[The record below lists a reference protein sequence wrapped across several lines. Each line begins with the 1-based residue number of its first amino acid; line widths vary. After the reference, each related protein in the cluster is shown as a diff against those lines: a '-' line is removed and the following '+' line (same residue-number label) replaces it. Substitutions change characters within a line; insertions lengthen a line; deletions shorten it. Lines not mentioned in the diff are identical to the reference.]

1 MIFNEALEQRQQY
14 EEGLLKKWD
23 KALNADGGIKDE
35 HMAKTTAILLENY
48 MGHLQSNPSLIAEER
63 ISTNNFKG
71 VNLALLG
78 LIRRA
83 IPTLVGAELV
93 GVQAMPT
100 PQSPIFYM
108 AYKRGQAKGSSIA
121 GSELFGYPGTIID
134 GVLTGEDANITDGGS
149 DPFYSSN
156 QVRYKVLTLSSGKYV
171 SGSMLF
177 GPAINN
183 TAKVLVRATKTFTVN
198 SVTYKK
204 GQTLAHISFASAYTR
219 GTAEHNPTSIS
230 AAQIG
235 GEFIVSQTAAD
246 QEFYT
251 NWGGPNGQIS
261 GTASFSITPAD
272 GFTDN
277 AANLEMVAMYEYTQE
292 SNSQIPELDMQILQY
307 QISLI
312 RRQLRGKFSLDAAV
326 DAKAYHGIS
335 LENELMEMMKLT
347 LTNEINREIVND
359 LRLMSGKIN
368 MNINY
373 GGEPYNT
380 SGNYDDTHRL
390 VLDAINSISAE
401 IYNQTR
407 VGRGN
412 FVVGNPVTLAFLDR
426 VPGFVGSG
434 VDMTSG
440 GLSYAGKQGGRI
452 SFYFDPQY
460 PRNELLIGY
469 KGASA
474 LDCGYIHAPYLPITA
489 TPTLYNQETGDPSKI
504 FYTRYGKT
512 YRDIDP
518 DKNGAASNA
527 IYRGEY
533 FYGKLLLNDF
543 PTFNTLAQ

>member
-14 EEGLLKKWD
+14 EEGLLQKWD

-48 MGHLQSNPSLIAEER
+48 MTHLQSNPSLIAEER

-108 AYKRGQAKGSSIA
+108 AYKKSNTKGNTTRGD
-121 GSELFGYPGTIID
+121 ELYGYPSRID
-134 GVLTGEDANITDGGS
+134 DNGVLTGADGLTGDI
-149 DPFYSSN
+149 DPFYSSS
-156 QVRYKVLTLSSGKYV
+156 QMRYVNLGTGATGATLSVTNIPY
-171 SGSMLF
+171 
-177 GPAINN
+177 GPAIQGTVNFLAFNDKGEVVGKINISADYKRDN
-183 TAKVLVRATKTFTVN
+183 TEVKASDLSGAGDYFSTTPTETKFSQLITNEGKVVAKLTFTTEV
-198 SVTYKK
+198 
-204 GQTLAHISFASAYTR
+204 GA
-219 GTAEHNPTSIS
+219 
-230 AAQIG
+230 
-235 GEFIVSQTAAD
+235 
-246 QEFYT
+246 
-251 NWGGPNGQIS
+251 
-261 GTASFSITPAD
+261 TPA
-272 GFTDN
+272 
-277 AANLEMVAMYEYTQE
+277 AKYAVAYEYSQE
-292 SNSQIPELDMQILQY
+292 SLGEMPEMEMQILQY
-307 QISLI
+307 TISLI
-312 RRQLRGKFSLDAAV
+312 RRQLRGRFSLDAAV

-335 LENELMEMMKLT
+335 IENELMEMMKLQ
-347 LTNEINREIVND
+347 LTNEINREIVSD
-359 LRLMSGKIN
+359 LRKMSGKITKTIKYADN
-368 MNINY
+368 F
-373 GGEPYNT
+373 GV
-380 SGNYDDTHRL
+380 SGNYDDVAKI
-390 VLDAINSISAE
+390 VLDYIAGLSAE

-412 FVVGNPVTLAFLDR
+412 FIVGNPVTLSFLDR

-460 PRNELLIGY
+460 PKNELLMGY
-469 KGASA
+469 KGSSA

-512 YRDIDP
+512 FKDIGD
-518 DKNGAASNA
+518 DGKQFNA
-527 IYRGEY
+527 IYRGEF
-533 FYGKLLLNDF
+533 FYAKLFLEGF
-543 PTFNTLAQ
+543 PSM

>member
-14 EEGLLKKWD
+14 EEGLLRKWD
-23 KALNADGGIKDE
+23 KALNADGGIRDE

-48 MGHLQSNPSLIAEER
+48 MQHLQSNPSLIAEER
-63 ISTNNFKG
+63 IQTNNFKG

-93 GVQAMPT
+93 GIQAMPT

-108 AYKRGQAKGSSIA
+108 AYKKSHDKGATTRGD
-121 GSELFGYPGTIID
+121 ELFGYPSTISD
-134 GVLTGEDANITDGGS
+134 AGVLSGADANIAQL
-149 DPFYSSN
+149 DPFYTSDN
-156 QVRYKVLTLSSGKYV
+156 VKYKRL
-171 SGSMLF
+171 
-177 GPAINN
+177 
-183 TAKVLVRATKTFTVN
+183 TKTADPSNVYSTTFN
-198 SVTYKK
+198 SYA
-204 GQTLAHISFASAYTR
+204 GQI
-219 GTAEHNPTSIS
+219 
-230 AAQIG
+230 
-235 GEFIVSQTAAD
+235 
-246 QEFYT
+246 
-251 NWGGPNGQIS
+251 IS
-261 GTASFSITPAD
+261 GTVRVICVSKATKSIIGVIRWPQTYAGGNTDLRPTVPSGVKGFDSTAANHGLNVAASSTNAQTGYPSFVYSISITAD
-272 GFTDN
+272 ADAVDE
-277 AANLEMVAMYEYTQE
+277 AATPDAENNEYYAAAEYTQE
-292 SNSQIPELDMQILQY
+292 SNSAIPELEMQILQY
-307 QISLI
+307 VITLT

-335 LENELMEMMKLT
+335 LENELMEMMKLQ

-359 LRLMSGKIN
+359 LRYMSGKIYKS
-368 MNINY
+368 INY
-373 GGEPYNT
+373 SQSQTNNVT
-380 SGNYDDTHRL
+380 GNYDDTHKL
-390 VLDAINSISAE
+390 VLDAINGLSAE

-412 FVVGNPVTLAFLDR
+412 FVVGNPVTLSFLDR

-434 VDMTSG
+434 VDMSSG

-460 PRNELLIGY
+460 PKGELLVGY

-512 YRDIDP
+512 FRDYDADTGKP
-518 DKNGAASNA
+518 FNA

-533 FYGKLLLNDF
+533 FYAKLFLEGF
-543 PTFNTLAQ
+543 PTLTNAVV

>member
-14 EEGLLKKWD
+14 EEGLLRKWD
-23 KALNADGGIKDE
+23 KALSADGGIKDE

-48 MGHLQSNPSLIAEER
+48 MNHLQSNPSLIAEER

-108 AYKRGQAKGSSIA
+108 AYKRSQAKGDSTKY
-121 GSELFGYPGTIID
+121 SELFGYPGNLPDVPVVGNDAQTI
-134 GVLTGEDANITDGGS
+134 GSGSTGDT
-149 DPFYSSN
+149 DPFYSSS
-156 QVRYKVLTLSSGKYV
+156 QVRYVALTNNNGVLTTLGATNW
-171 SGSMLF
+171 
-177 GPAINN
+177 GPAINGSVTFLALN
-183 TAKVLVRATKTFTVN
+183 SSNEIVGRLNVSGAYERNGTTSPSAADYASSNHNDYFSSTLGDTDIIQTFTNNGKVASTIN
-198 SVTYKK
+198 
-204 GQTLAHISFASAYTR
+204 FASKV
-219 GTAEHNPTSIS
+219 GDE
-230 AAQIG
+230 
-235 GEFIVSQTAAD
+235 V
-246 QEFYT
+246 
-251 NWGGPNGQIS
+251 
-261 GTASFSITPAD
+261 ASKYV
-272 GFTDN
+272 
-277 AANLEMVAMYEYTQE
+277 VAYEYSQE
-292 SNSQIPELDMQILQY
+292 SNGDIPEIEMQILQY
-307 QISLI
+307 TVSLI
-312 RRQLRGKFSLDAAV
+312 RRQLRGRFSLDAAV

-335 LENELMEMMKLT
+335 LENELMEMMKLQ
-347 LTNEINREIVND
+347 LTNEINREIVSD
-359 LRLMSGKIN
+359 LRKMAKISKN
-368 MNINY
+368 LNY
-373 GGEPYNT
+373 GDYTNNNVT
-380 SGNYDDTHRL
+380 GNYDDTHRL
-390 VLDAINSISAE
+390 ILDTINGLSAE

-412 FVVGNPVTLAFLDR
+412 FVIGNPVTLSFLDR

-460 PRNELLIGY
+460 TKNELLIGY

-512 YRDIDP
+512 FKDIDE
-518 DKNGAASNA
+518 KGEQFNA
-527 IYRGEY
+527 IYRGGY
-533 FYGKLLLNDF
+533 FYAKLKLDANFPSLN
-543 PTFNTLAQ
+543 PTIAS

>member
-1 MIFNEALEQRQQY
+1 MIFNEALEQRQKY
-14 EEGLLKKWD
+14 EESLLQKWD
-23 KALNADGGIKDE
+23 KALNADGGIANE

-108 AYKRGQAKGSSIA
+108 AYKYSQNKGNVTRGN
-121 GSELFGYPGTIID
+121 ELFGYPSTISD
-134 GVLTGEDANITDGGS
+134 EGVLSGADGTMGS
-149 DPFYSSN
+149 IDPFYSSS
-156 QVRYKVLTLSSGKYV
+156 QVKYIPLTDAGSSIYTLT
-171 SGSMLF
+171 SNW
-177 GPAINN
+177 GPIINN
-183 TAKVLVRATKTFTVN
+183 SAKVFARNKVTKAVDAYVYFGG
-198 SVTYKK
+198 S
-204 GQTLAHISFASAYTR
+204 YTR
-219 GTAEHNPTSIS
+219 EDSLNGTGNVATV
-230 AAQIG
+230 
-235 GEFIVSQTAAD
+235 VSNGSTAAFSATAGD
-246 QEFYT
+246 HKVFATSTAVKFNVEV
-251 NWGGPNGQIS
+251 
-261 GTASFSITPAD
+261 GTGAAD
-272 GFTDN
+272 YDYI
-277 AANLEMVAMYEYTQE
+277 AAYEYNQE
-292 SNSQIPELDMQILQY
+292 SNTAIPELEMQILQY
-307 QISLI
+307 TISLI

-335 LENELMEMMKLT
+335 IENELMEMMKLT
-347 LTNEINREIVND
+347 LTNEINREIIND

-368 MNINY
+368 KTIDY
-373 GGEPYNT
+373 STAGTGLGGNNT
-380 SGNYDDTHRL
+380 SGNYDDTHKL
-390 VLDAINSISAE
+390 VLDALNSLSAE

-460 PRNELLIGY
+460 PKGELLIGY

-512 YRDIDP
+512 FKDVDP
-518 DKNGAASNA
+518 DNSGKQFNA

-533 FYGKLLLNDF
+533 FYAKLFLNSF
-543 PTFNTLAQ
+543 PTLSNVS

>member
-1 MIFNEALEQRQQY
+1 MIFNEALEQRQKY
-14 EEGLLKKWD
+14 EESLLQKWD
-23 KALNADGGIKDE
+23 KALSADGGIKDE

-93 GVQAMPT
+93 GIQAMPT

-108 AYKRGQAKGSSIA
+108 AYKRTNQKGNSAA
-121 GSELFGYPGTIID
+121 GSELFGYPGNLPTTPVIGNDSYNGLGATSDI
-134 GVLTGEDANITDGGS
+134 
-149 DPFYSSN
+149 DPFYSSS
-156 QVRYKVLTLSSGKYV
+156 QIRYIDLGTGATGAKLTASGIKY
-171 SGSMLF
+171 
-177 GPAINN
+177 GPAIQG
-183 TAKVLVRATKTFTVN
+183 TVTFLALDSTGAVLGKVN
-198 SVTYKK
+198 
-204 GQTLAHISFASAYTR
+204 ISSSYTR
-219 GTAEHNPTSIS
+219 AGSAIVATSVDDGNGYFSATANETKFAQTITNNGMV
-230 AAQIG
+230 AASLSFETEVG
-235 GEFIVSQTAAD
+235 ATAAAK
-246 QEFYT
+246 YV
-251 NWGGPNGQIS
+251 
-261 GTASFSITPAD
+261 
-272 GFTDN
+272 
-277 AANLEMVAMYEYTQE
+277 VAYEYSQE
-292 SNSQIPELDMQILQY
+292 SLGEIPEIEMQILQY
-307 QISLI
+307 TISLI
-312 RRQLRGKFSLDAAV
+312 RRQLRGRFSLDAAV

-335 LENELMEMMKLT
+335 LENELMEMMKLQ
-347 LTNEINREIVND
+347 LTNEINREIVSD
-359 LRLMSGKIN
+359 LRKMARISKSLTYSTTDTN
-368 MNINY
+368 
-373 GGEPYNT
+373 NT

-390 VLDAINSISAE
+390 VLDTINGLSAE

-412 FVVGNPVTLAFLDR
+412 FVIGNPVTLAFLDR

-460 PRNELLIGY
+460 PKNEMLIGY
-469 KGASA
+469 KGSSA

-512 YRDIDP
+512 FRDIDE
-518 DKNGAASNA
+518 NGKQFNA

-533 FYGKLLLNDF
+533 FYAKLTLDSF
-543 PTFNTLAQ
+543 PTLNPTINHSVA

>member
-1 MIFNEALEQRQQY
+1 MIFNEALEKRQQY
-14 EEGLLKKWD
+14 EEGLLQKWD
-23 KALNADGGIKDE
+23 KALSADGGIANE

-48 MGHLQSNPSLIAEER
+48 MQHLQSNPSLIAEER

-108 AYKRGQAKGSSIA
+108 AYKRSQAKGSSAA
-121 GSELFGYPGTIID
+121 GSELFGYPGTITD
-134 GVLTGEDANITDGGS
+134 GVLTGGDANITDT
-149 DPFYSSN
+149 DPYFSSS
-156 QVRYKVLTLSSGKYV
+156 QVRYSLLTLNSGTYKNV
-171 SGSMLF
+171 VGSTVTAIPF

-183 TAKVLVRATKTFTVN
+183 TAKVIARYKADDPSGSYRKHQIVG
-198 SVTYKK
+198 SVLF
-204 GQTLAHISFASAYTR
+204 GSSYTR
-219 GTAEHNPTSIS
+219 GS
-230 AAQIG
+230 AANSTSVTNVVTG
-235 GEFIVSQTAAD
+235 VFSTDTTDHTFTTTAV
-246 QEFYT
+246 T
-251 NWGGPNGQIS
+251 NGSIT
-261 GTASFSITPAD
+261 GTAQFSITAD
-272 GFTDN
+272 TGFDTDTM
-277 AANLEMVAMYEYTQE
+277 EIVAMYEYQQE
-292 SNSQIPELDMQILQY
+292 SNSVIPELDMQILQY

-368 MNINY
+368 STIDYSEYSSGN
-373 GGEPYNT
+373 NT

-390 VLDAINSISAE
+390 VLDAINALSAE

-460 PRNELLIGY
+460 PKNELLIGY

-512 YRDIDP
+512 YRDVDP
-518 DKNGAASNA
+518 EKNGASTNA

-533 FYGKLLLNDF
+533 FYGKLLLNNF
-543 PTFNTLAQ
+543 PQFNTLT

>member
-1 MIFNEALEQRQQY
+1 MIFNEALEKRQQY
-14 EEGLLKKWD
+14 EEGLLQKWD
-23 KALNADGGIKDE
+23 KALSADGGIANE

-48 MGHLQSNPSLIAEER
+48 MQHLQSNPSLIAEER

-93 GVQAMPT
+93 GIQAMPT

-108 AYKRGQAKGSSIA
+108 AYKKSHTKGNSTRGE
-121 GSELFGYPGTIID
+121 ELFGYPSTISD
-134 GVLTGEDANITDGGS
+134 TGVLSGGDGNIKQIDPYYSSDNIKYKRLVKNS
-149 DPFYSSN
+149 DPSN
-156 QVRYKVLTLSSGKYV
+156 TYTGTFNSYAGQIV
-171 SGSMLF
+171 SGSVRVVCISKATQSII
-177 GPAINN
+177 GSIRWPQTYAPTGNN
-183 TAKVLVRATKTFTVN
+183 PISPSSIGSALGFSSTLGDHDLLIEAQSNNLETEGTSFVYN
-198 SVTYKK
+198 VT
-204 GQTLAHISFASAYTR
+204 
-219 GTAEHNPTSIS
+219 
-230 AAQIG
+230 
-235 GEFIVSQTAAD
+235 IVSDEDAVNETA
-246 QEFYT
+246 
-251 NWGGPNGQIS
+251 
-261 GTASFSITPAD
+261 TPDAE
-272 GFTDN
+272 N
-277 AANLEMVAMYEYTQE
+277 YEYYVAAEYTQE
-292 SNSQIPELDMQILQY
+292 SNLAIPELEMQILQY
-307 QISLI
+307 TISLV

-335 LENELMEMMKLT
+335 LENELMEMMKLQ

-359 LRLMSGKIN
+359 LRYMSGKIYKS
-368 MNINY
+368 INY
-373 GGEPYNT
+373 ANYTNNNVT
-380 SGNYDDTHRL
+380 GNYDDTHKL
-390 VLDAINSISAE
+390 VLDAINGLSAE

-412 FVVGNPVTLAFLDR
+412 FVIGNPVTLAFLDR

-434 VDMTSG
+434 VDMSSG
-440 GLSYAGKQGGRI
+440 GLSYAGKQGGRM

-460 PRNELLIGY
+460 PKNELLIGY

-512 YRDIDP
+512 FKDYDADTGKP
-518 DKNGAASNA
+518 FNA

-533 FYGKLLLNDF
+533 FYAKLFLEQF
-543 PTFNTLAQ
+543 PTLTNLG

>member
-23 KALNADGGIKDE
+23 KALNADGGIQNE

-48 MGHLQSNPSLIAEER
+48 MQHLQSNPSLIAEER
-63 ISTNNFKG
+63 IQTNNFKG

-93 GVQAMPT
+93 GIQAMPT

-108 AYKRGQAKGSSIA
+108 AYKKSHTKGNSTRGE
-121 GSELFGYPGTIID
+121 ELFGYPSTVSD
-134 GVLTGEDANITDGGS
+134 AGVLSGADGNIAQI
-149 DPFYSSN
+149 DPFYSSDN
-156 QVRYKVLTLSSGKYV
+156 IKYKQLSRVSAGETFSATFGSYAGQIIPGTVRVICV
-171 SGSMLF
+171 S
-177 GPAINN
+177 
-183 TAKVLVRATKTFTVN
+183 KATKSIIGVIRWPQTYAGGDSNLRPTVPSGVKGFDGTAANHDLDVASVATN
-198 SVTYKK
+198 SETGYP
-204 GQTLAHISFASAYTR
+204 SYAYTVTITCDADAID
-219 GTAEHNPTSIS
+219 TAVNYEYYV
-230 AAQIG
+230 AA
-235 GEFIVSQTAAD
+235 
-246 QEFYT
+246 
-251 NWGGPNGQIS
+251 
-261 GTASFSITPAD
+261 
-272 GFTDN
+272 
-277 AANLEMVAMYEYTQE
+277 EYTQE
-292 SNSQIPELDMQILQY
+292 SNNAIPELEMQILQY
-307 QISLI
+307 TISLV

-335 LENELMEMMKLT
+335 LENELMEMMKLQ

-359 LRLMSGKIN
+359 LRYMSGKIYKS
-368 MNINY
+368 INY
-373 GGEPYNT
+373 GASGDPNNT

-390 VLDAINSISAE
+390 VLDAINGLSAE

-412 FVVGNPVTLAFLDR
+412 FVVGNPVTLSFLDR

-434 VDMTSG
+434 VDMSSG

-460 PRNELLIGY
+460 PKGELLIGY

-512 YRDIDP
+512 FKDYDADTGKP
-518 DKNGAASNA
+518 FNA

-533 FYGKLLLNDF
+533 FYAKLFLENF
-543 PTFNTLAQ
+543 PTLTNAVV

>member
-23 KALNADGGIKDE
+23 KALNADGGIKNE

-93 GVQAMPT
+93 GIQAMPT

-108 AYKRGQAKGSSIA
+108 AYKRNQAKGNSAA
-121 GSELFGYPGTIID
+121 GSELFGYPGTLETGADRPLGGD
-134 GVLTGEDANITDGGS
+134 GEAGDT
-149 DPFYSSN
+149 DPFYSSDN
-156 QVRYKVLTLSSGKYV
+156 IKYKLLTLSSGDFTGLV
-171 SGSMLF
+171 HTFSGA
-177 GPAINN
+177 G
-183 TAKVLVRATKTFTVN
+183 
-198 SVTYKK
+198 
-204 GQTLAHISFASAYTR
+204 
-219 GTAEHNPTSIS
+219 
-230 AAQIG
+230 
-235 GEFIVSQTAAD
+235 
-246 QEFYT
+246 
-251 NWGGPNGQIS
+251 IS
-261 GTASFSITPAD
+261 GTARVIAVSKVTKGIVGAVRFLGTTTTTAVTDGVTGFADDTHNLVVASSGSGFNYTFTIAPANT
-272 GFTDN
+272 TDFN
-277 AANLEMVAMYEYTQE
+277 YYAGVEYNQE
-292 SNSQIPELDMQILQY
+292 SNSNIPELEMQILQY
-307 QISLI
+307 IVTLT

-335 LENELMEMMKLT
+335 LENELMEMMKLQ
-347 LTNEINREIVND
+347 LTNEINREIVSD
-359 LRLMSGKIN
+359 LRMMSSKIYKQITYASSN
-368 MNINY
+368 PDN
-373 GGEPYNT
+373 NT

-390 VLDAINSISAE
+390 VLDAINGLSAE

-460 PRNELLIGY
+460 PKGELLIGY

-474 LDCGYIHAPYLPITA
+474 LDCGYIHAPYLPITS

-512 YRDIDP
+512 FRDFDADTGKP
-518 DKNGAASNA
+518 FNA

-533 FYGKLLLNDF
+533 FYAKLFLDGF
-543 PTFNTLAQ
+543 PTLTNIA

>member
-1 MIFNEALEQRQQY
+1 MIFNEALEKRQQY
-14 EEGLLKKWD
+14 EEGLLQKWD
-23 KALNADGGIKDE
+23 KALSADGGIANE

-48 MGHLQSNPSLIAEER
+48 MQHLQSNPSLIAEER

-108 AYKRGQAKGSSIA
+108 AYKRSQAKGNSAA
-121 GSELFGYPGTIID
+121 GSELFGYPGTINNGI
-134 GVLTGEDANITDGGS
+134 LTGGDGNVIETD
-149 DPFYSSN
+149 PYFSSS
-156 QVRYKVLTLSSGKYV
+156 QVRYVRLTAMGSNKY
-171 SGSMLF
+171 SYSTDGATATTIPF

-183 TAKVLVRATKTFTVN
+183 TAKVVARYKADASDGAYRKNQIVGSVLFGSSYTRDTDTDAT
-198 SVTYKK
+198 SVT
-204 GQTLAHISFASAYTR
+204 
-219 GTAEHNPTSIS
+219 N
-230 AAQIG
+230 
-235 GEFIVSQTAAD
+235 IVSSVFDADLGDHNFATSSTAV
-246 QEFYT
+246 EFEVT
-251 NWGGPNGQIS
+251 VSS
-261 GTASFSITPAD
+261 GFNTGTMEI
-272 GFTDN
+272 
-277 AANLEMVAMYEYTQE
+277 VAMYEYQQE
-292 SNSQIPELDMQILQY
+292 SNSVIPELDMQILQY

-368 MNINY
+368 STIDYSDFTTAN
-373 GGEPYNT
+373 NT
-380 SGNYDDTHRL
+380 AGNYDDTHRL
-390 VLDAINSISAE
+390 VLDSINALSAE

-412 FVVGNPVTLAFLDR
+412 FVVGNPVTLSFLDR

-460 PRNELLIGY
+460 PKNELLIGY

-512 YRDIDP
+512 YRDVDP
-518 DKNGAASNA
+518 ERNGASTNA

-533 FYGKLLLNDF
+533 FYGKLLLNNF
-543 PTFNTLAQ
+543 PQFSTLT

>member
-48 MGHLQSNPSLIAEER
+48 MQHLQSNPSLIAEER

-108 AYKRGQAKGSSIA
+108 AYKKSNTKGFSTEGQ
-121 GSELFGYPGTIID
+121 ELFGYPGTLPAPGTGNDSYTGNGPID
-134 GVLTGEDANITDGGS
+134 SDV
-149 DPFYSSN
+149 DPFYSSSQMRYVVLDAVGDVDPANGN
-156 QVRYKVLTLSSGKYV
+156 QPGYRKVVNY
-171 SGSMLF
+171 
-177 GPAINN
+177 GPAINGTVKFLAMDADN
-183 TAKVLVRATKTFTVN
+183 NILGSAYIGGSYNRTGSANIATSADSYF
-198 SVTYKK
+198 S
-204 GQTLAHISFASAYTR
+204 GTLAHTFFTQTIAKNGSQRATMTFETR
-219 GTAEHNPTSIS
+219 AGSP
-230 AAQIG
+230 
-235 GEFIVSQTAAD
+235 TAAK
-246 QEFYT
+246 YV
-251 NWGGPNGQIS
+251 
-261 GTASFSITPAD
+261 
-272 GFTDN
+272 
-277 AANLEMVAMYEYTQE
+277 VAYEYSQE
-292 SNSQIPELDMQILQY
+292 NNSEIPEIEMQILQY
-307 QISLI
+307 TISLI
-312 RRQLRGKFSLDAAV
+312 RRQLRGRFSLDAAV

-335 LENELMEMMKLT
+335 LENELMEMMKLQ

-359 LRLMSGKIN
+359 LRKMAGKISST
-368 MNINY
+368 INY
-373 GGEPYNT
+373 NDYVDGNSMNNT
-380 SGNYDDTHRL
+380 SGNYDDTQRM
-390 VLDAINSISAE
+390 VLDAINGLSAE

-460 PRNELLIGY
+460 PKGELLVGY

-512 YRDIDP
+512 FKDIGD
-518 DKNGAASNA
+518 DGNQFNA

-533 FYGKLLLNDF
+533 FYAKLMLQGF
-543 PTFNTLAQ
+543 PTITGLQTVI

>member
-1 MIFNEALEQRQQY
+1 MIFNEALEQRQAY

-23 KALNADGGIKDE
+23 KALNADGGIGNE

-48 MGHLQSNPSLIAEER
+48 MQHLQSNPSLIAEER

-93 GVQAMPT
+93 GIQAMPT

-108 AYKRGQAKGSSIA
+108 AYKKAHTKGNSTRGE
-121 GSELFGYPGTIID
+121 ELFGYPSTISD
-134 GVLTGEDANITDGGS
+134 AGVLSGSDANIAQI
-149 DPFYSSN
+149 DPFYSSDN
-156 QVRYKVLTLSSGKYV
+156 IKYKKLNKSSQGSLVYTGSFNSYAGQIV
-171 SGSMLF
+171 SGTVRVICVSKTTQSII
-177 GPAINN
+177 GTIRWPQTYAPTGGTAINPSSTGGASGFN
-183 TAKVLVRATKTFTVN
+183 AT
-198 SVTYKK
+198 VTNHELDIA
-204 GQTLAHISFASAYTR
+204 GASTNAQTGYDSFVYDV
-219 GTAEHNPTSIS
+219 SI
-230 AAQIG
+230 
-235 GEFIVSQTAAD
+235 
-246 QEFYT
+246 
-251 NWGGPNGQIS
+251 
-261 GTASFSITPAD
+261 TASSDSNVLGDTPD
-272 GFTDN
+272 TEYYEYYV
-277 AANLEMVAMYEYTQE
+277 AAEYTQE
-292 SNSQIPELDMQILQY
+292 SNNAIPELEMQILQY
-307 QISLI
+307 TISLV

-335 LENELMEMMKLT
+335 LENELMEMMKLQ
-347 LTNEINREIVND
+347 LTNEINREIIND
-359 LRLMSGKIN
+359 LRYMSGKIYKS
-368 MNINY
+368 INY
-373 GGEPYNT
+373 ANST
-380 SGNYDDTHRL
+380 TNNVTGNYDDTHKL
-390 VLDAINSISAE
+390 VLDAINGLSAE

-434 VDMTSG
+434 VDMSSG
-440 GLSYAGKQGGRI
+440 GLSYAGKQGGRM

-460 PRNELLIGY
+460 PKNELLIGY

-474 LDCGYIHAPYLPITA
+474 LDCGYIHAPYLPITS

-512 YRDIDP
+512 FKDYDADTGKP
-518 DKNGAASNA
+518 FNA

-533 FYGKLLLNDF
+533 FYAKLFLESF
-543 PTFNTLAQ
+543 PTLSNLG

>member
-14 EEGLLKKWD
+14 EEGLLRKWD
-23 KALNADGGIKDE
+23 KALSADGGIKDE

-48 MGHLQSNPSLIAEER
+48 MQHLQSNPSLIAEER

-108 AYKRGQAKGSSIA
+108 AYKRTNAKGDSLA
-121 GSELFGYPGTIID
+121 GSELFGYPGNLPTPGVGNDLQTI
-134 GVLTGEDANITDGGS
+134 GS
-149 DPFYSSN
+149 GPVSDIDPFYSSS
-156 QVRYKVLTLSSGKYV
+156 QVRYVALTNNAGVLTSATTAW
-171 SGSMLF
+171 
-177 GPAINN
+177 GPAING
-183 TAKVLVRATKTFTVN
+183 
-198 SVTYKK
+198 SVTF
-204 GQTLAHISFASAYTR
+204 LALNASNEVVGKLNVAGSYDR
-219 GTAEHNPTSIS
+219 NGTTNPTSADFTNSADNNYFSTTLADTDIVQTFVNNGKVASTIS
-230 AAQIG
+230 
-235 GEFIVSQTAAD
+235 FVSKV
-246 QEFYT
+246 
-251 NWGGPNGQIS
+251 GS
-261 GTASFSITPAD
+261 STASKYV
-272 GFTDN
+272 
-277 AANLEMVAMYEYTQE
+277 VAYEYSQE
-292 SNSQIPELDMQILQY
+292 SNGDIPEIEMQILQY
-307 QISLI
+307 TVSLI
-312 RRQLRGKFSLDAAV
+312 RRQLRGRFSLDAAV

-335 LENELMEMMKLT
+335 LENELMEMMKLQ
-347 LTNEINREIVND
+347 LTNEINREIVSD
-359 LRLMSGKIN
+359 LRKMAKISKN
-368 MNINY
+368 LQY
-373 GGEPYNT
+373 GQNNT
-380 SGNYDDTHRL
+380 TGNYDDTHRL
-390 VLDAINSISAE
+390 ILDTINGLSAE

-412 FVVGNPVTLAFLDR
+412 FVIGNPVTLSFLDR

-460 PRNELLIGY
+460 PKSELLIGY

-512 YRDIDP
+512 FKDIDE
-518 DKNGAASNA
+518 KGEQFNA
-527 IYRGEY
+527 IYRGGY
-533 FYGKLLLNDF
+533 FYAKLTLDSAF
-543 PTFNTLAQ
+543 PTLDATIAS